1 MYIKDLL
8 IRWIKQYKQPV
19 HLRIGSWGEGVAIRF
34 LKKRIC
40 FTSKNIRMGRNGEL
54 DAVMQHDETLIFVE
68 VKTRKMNILEGLFL
82 R

>member
-1 MYIKDLL
+1 MGRRRSYPFSETKGYVLL
-8 IRWIKQYKQPV
+8 Q
-19 HLRIGSWGEGVAIRF
+19 
-34 LKKRIC
+34 
-40 FTSKNIRMGRNGEL
+40 KNIRMGRNGEL

>member
-40 FTSKNIRMGRNGEL
+40 FTSKKYTDGTERRTGCRH
-54 DAVMQHDETLIFVE
+54 AT
-68 VKTRKMNILEGLFL
+68 
-82 R
+82 